1 MEQSM
6 ELDDLRQKWI
16 EHDRKLETSIRL
28 NRQLLREVYTRKARF
43 ALWRLGAMLAAGS
56 AILLAVIVWLGAFIH
71 HNWGMPEFVWPAVAL
86 EVFAIATLA
95 CLTLQILLA
104 LQVNYDQPVAVIQK
118 QLEKLRKIRIRYI
131 QGVCLGTTLTW
142 APIFMVVMKV
152 AFGVDVWRTFDR
164 TWLVENVLFGLAVIP
179 VGIWLARKFGGRLNQ
194 RFLNDL
200 AGYNLN
206 AASRFLADLARF
218 EEEEPQA

>member
-1 MEQSM
+1 M

>member
-1 MEQSM
+1 M
-6 ELDDLRQKWI
+6 ELDELRQKWL
-16 EHDRKLETSIRL
+16 EHDRKLEISIRL
-28 NRQLLREVYTRKARF
+28 NRQLLRDTYTRRARF
-43 ALWRLGAMLAAGS
+43 ALWRLGAILAAGS
-56 AILLAVIVWLGAFIH
+56 VILLGVIICLGAFIH
-71 HNWGMPEFVWPAVAL
+71 ANWGMPEFVWPALVL
-86 EVFAIATLA
+86 DVFAIATLA
-95 CLTLQILLA
+95 CLNLQIALA
-104 LQVNYDQPVAVIQK
+104 LQVDYDQPVAVIQK
-118 QLEKLRKIRIRYI
+118 QLERLRKIRIRYI

-164 TWLVENVLFGLAVIP
+164 TWIVTNALFGLALIP
-179 VGIWLARKFGGRLNQ
+179 VGIWFARKFGGRLD
-194 RFLNDL
+194 RKFLNDL